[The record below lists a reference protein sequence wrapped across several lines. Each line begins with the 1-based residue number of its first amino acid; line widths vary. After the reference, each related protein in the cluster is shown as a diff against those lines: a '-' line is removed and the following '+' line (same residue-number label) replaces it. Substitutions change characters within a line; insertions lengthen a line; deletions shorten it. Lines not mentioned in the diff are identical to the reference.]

1 VNSLSPSKRR
11 RVLVH
16 VVTAATIAVCA
27 GLLTAAVLVPAPL
40 PVIPLVAAVTV
51 GLPVTAAY
59 ERSRPHLGARA
70 AARRV
75 MRRRDLRRLRRQ
87 LRDLPET
94 RHPLD
99 L

>member
-1 VNSLSPSKRR
+1 MNSLSHSKHRR
-11 RVLVH
+11 LLVH

-40 PVIPLVAAVTV
+40 PIIPLVAAVTV

-59 ERSRPHLGARA
+59 ERSHPGFGARA
-70 AARRV
+70 ARNAL
-75 MRRRDLRRLRRQ
+75 RRRDLRRLRRA